1 MMAFAG
7 LVALVFVV
15 IGAGGFAVSCA
26 RAFAAGDFD
35 PCDDDD
41 VYCPHCGSEDI
52 HDFDH
57 DWFACHG
64 CQMLYRGSDCDV
76 E

>member
-1 MMAFAG
+1 MIALAGVAAFVLLA
-7 LVALVFVV
+7 A
-15 IGAGGFAVSCA
+15 AGFAVACA

-52 HDFDH
+52 Y
-57 DWFACHG
+57 DWGEPGWWSCHG
-64 CQMLYRGSDCDV
+64 CQMMFSTGDES
-76 E
+76 